1 MMASNRH
8 QGREQPGRCICT
20 RPVPGCRRDGGG
32 LRDKQRAADRFVH
45 PPAQVELTFD
55 HRQGLGLSFKEGR
68 GAPPVVELIQPGQAM
83 NQNDK
88 LVVQV
93 QPGWVVTSVRGGDE
107 GEEAD
112 TRSKTAGEMITKLK
126 SFELPWTVRFAQ

>member
-1 MMASNRH
+1 MHLHSNLCLDTAGTAAVCAISSALLTASLS
-8 QGREQPGRCICT
+8 P
-20 RPVPGCRRDGGG
+20 P
-32 LRDKQRAADRFVH
+32 

-68 GAPPVVELIQPGQAM
+68 GAPPVVELIRPGQAM
-83 NQNDK
+83 ANQNDK

-126 SFELPWTVRFAQ
+126 SFELPWTVCFAQ